1 MNALFAH
8 TLRLFKLATVYIFL
22 FNLIYNLFNALDK
35 FHEFFFLGDG
45 YMYVI
50 CSRVMLKKHFE
61 KK

>member
-1 MNALFAH
+1 MNVQFVH

-22 FNLIYNLFNALDK
+22 FNFIYNLFDALDK
-35 FHEFFFLGDG
+35 FPEFLFPGDG